1 MGLNSN
7 GLQTDKPLS
16 WHPCCTFTHNRQ
28 FVSIHPLAL
37 VSPEAELGVGVT
49 ISAFA
54 TIEAGVSLGDY
65 CAVGSGA
72 VIKSGVSI
80 GSNNEICE
88 HSVIGGQ
95 PQHTARPETVGTVV
109 IGSNNVFREGVTIH
123 RALKPDG
130 QTRVGD
136 HNYLM
141 AGAHLGHD
149 THLGNNCV
157 FANNSLAGG
166 HVIIED
172 RSFVSGAV
180 AIHQFC
186 RVGQFSMIG
195 GHARVVQDVP
205 PFMLIDGQSGS
216 IVGLNTIGLRRAGY
230 PADELTS
237 LKAAYRVIYRRGLPW
252 TEVLE
257 TLKTEFT
264 TGLAAHLHT
273 FLAQGRRGF
282 VQERRAPPSSAATLR
297 LRIADEEK
305 RNIRA
310 KAG

>member
-1 MGLNSN
+1 MAMLPTSPH
-7 GLQTDKPLS
+7 D
-16 WHPCCTFTHNRQ
+16 RQ
-28 FVSIHPLAL
+28 SVSIHPLAL
-37 VSPEAELGVGVT
+37 VSPESELGTGVT
-49 ISAFA
+49 VAAFA
-54 TIEAGVSLGDY
+54 TIEAGVTIGENCS
-65 CAVGSGA
+65 VGSGS
-72 VIKSGVSI
+72 VIKTGVTI
-80 GSNNEICE
+80 GDHNEICE
-88 HSVIGGQ
+88 HAVIGGQ
-95 PQHTARPETVGTVV
+95 PQHTARPETVGRIV
-109 IGSNNVFREGVTIH
+109 IGNHNVFREGVSIH

-130 QTRVGD
+130 QTTVGD

-149 THLGNNCV
+149 THLGHHCV

-166 HVIIED
+166 HVVIED
-172 RSFVSGAV
+172 HAFVSGAV

-230 PADELTS
+230 PADELTE
-237 LKAAYRVIYRRGLPW
+237 LKAAYRAIYRRGLSW

-264 TGLAAHLHT
+264 TGLASHLHT

-282 VQERRAPPSSAATLR
+282 VQERRSPPSSTSTLR

>member
-1 MGLNSN
+1 MG
-7 GLQTDKPLS
+7 
-16 WHPCCTFTHNRQ
+16 RQ
-28 FVSIHPLAL
+28 L
-37 VSPEAELGVGVT
+37 
-49 ISAFA
+49 
-54 TIEAGVSLGDY
+54 
-65 CAVGSGA
+65 
-72 VIKSGVSI
+72 
-80 GSNNEICE
+80 
-88 HSVIGGQ
+88 SVIIITLWQ
-95 PQHTARPETVGTVV
+95 VLT
-109 IGSNNVFREGVTIH
+109 
-123 RALKPDG
+123 
-130 QTRVGD
+130 
-136 HNYLM
+136 
-141 AGAHLGHD
+141 LGHD

-166 HVIIED
+166 HVVIED
-172 RSFVSGAV
+172 HAFVSGAV

-230 PADELTS
+230 PADELTE
-237 LKAAYRVIYRRGLPW
+237 LKAAYRAIYRRGLSW

-264 TGLAAHLHT
+264 TGLASHLHT

-282 VQERRAPPSSAATLR
+282 VQERRSPPSSTSTLR

>member
-1 MGLNSN
+1 M
-7 GLQTDKPLS
+7 
-16 WHPCCTFTHNRQ
+16 
-28 FVSIHPLAL
+28 SIHPLAL
-37 VSPEAELGVGVT
+37 VSPESELGTGVT
-49 ISAFA
+49 VAAFA
-54 TIEAGVSLGDY
+54 TIEAGVTIGDH
-65 CAVGSGA
+65 CSVGSGS
-72 VIKSGVSI
+72 VIKTGVTI
-80 GSNNEICE
+80 GDHNEICE
-88 HSVIGGQ
+88 HAVIGGQ
-95 PQHTARPETVGTVV
+95 PQHTARPETVGQIV
-109 IGSNNVFREGVTIH
+109 IGNHNVFREGVSIH

-130 QTRVGD
+130 QTAVGD
-136 HNYLM
+136 NNYLM
-141 AGAHLGHD
+141 AGAPLGPD
-149 THLGNNCV
+149 TPLGNKCI

-172 RSFVSGAV
+172 HAFVSGAV

-230 PADELTS
+230 PADQLTE
-237 LKAAYRVIYRRGLPW
+237 LKAAYRAIYRRGLPW

-264 TGLAAHLHT
+264 TGLASHLHT

-282 VQERRAPPSSAATLR
+282 VQERRSPPSSAATLR

-305 RNIRA
+305 RSIRA

>member
-1 MGLNSN
+1 MAMLPTSPH
-7 GLQTDKPLS
+7 D
-16 WHPCCTFTHNRQ
+16 RQ
-28 FVSIHPLAL
+28 SVSIHPLAL
-37 VSPEAELGVGVT
+37 VSPESELGTGVT
-49 ISAFA
+49 VAAFA
-54 TIEAGVSLGDY
+54 TIESGVTIGENCS
-65 CAVGSGA
+65 VGSGS
-72 VIKSGVSI
+72 VIKTGVTI
-80 GSNNEICE
+80 GDHNEICE
-88 HSVIGGQ
+88 HAVIGGQ
-95 PQHTARPETVGTVV
+95 PQHTARPETVGRIV
-109 IGSNNVFREGVTIH
+109 IGNHNVFREGVSIH

-130 QTRVGD
+130 QTTVGD

-166 HVIIED
+166 HVVIED
-172 RSFVSGAV
+172 HAFVSGAV

-230 PADELTS
+230 PADELTE
-237 LKAAYRVIYRRGLPW
+237 LKAAYRAIYRRGLSW

-264 TGLAAHLHT
+264 TGLASHLHT

-282 VQERRAPPSSAATLR
+282 VQERRSPPSSTSTLR

>member
-1 MGLNSN
+1 MAMLPTSPH
-7 GLQTDKPLS
+7 D
-16 WHPCCTFTHNRQ
+16 RQ
-28 FVSIHPLAL
+28 SVSIHPLAL
-37 VSPEAELGVGVT
+37 VNPESELGTGVT
-49 ISAFA
+49 VAAFA
-54 TIEAGVSLGDY
+54 TIEAGVTIGENCS
-65 CAVGSGA
+65 VGSGS
-72 VIKSGVSI
+72 VIKTGVTI
-80 GSNNEICE
+80 GDHNEICE
-88 HSVIGGQ
+88 HAVIGGQ
-95 PQHTARPETVGTVV
+95 PQHTARPETVGRIV
-109 IGSNNVFREGVTIH
+109 IGNHNVFREGVSIH

-130 QTRVGD
+130 QTTVGD

-166 HVIIED
+166 HVVIED
-172 RSFVSGAV
+172 HAFVSGAV

-230 PADELTS
+230 PAEELTE
-237 LKAAYRVIYRRGLPW
+237 LKAAYRAIYRRGLSW

-264 TGLAAHLHT
+264 TGLASHLHT

-282 VQERRAPPSSAATLR
+282 VQERRSPPSSTSTLR

>member
-1 MGLNSN
+1 MLPTSPH
-7 GLQTDKPLS
+7 D
-16 WHPCCTFTHNRQ
+16 RQ
-28 FVSIHPLAL
+28 SVSIHPLAL
-37 VSPEAELGVGVT
+37 VSPESELGTGVT
-49 ISAFA
+49 VAAFA
-54 TIEAGVSLGDY
+54 TIEAGVTIGENCS
-65 CAVGSGA
+65 VGSGS
-72 VIKSGVSI
+72 VIKTGVTI
-80 GSNNEICE
+80 GDHNEICE
-88 HSVIGGQ
+88 HAVIGGQ
-95 PQHTARPETVGTVV
+95 PQHTARPETVGRIV
-109 IGSNNVFREGVTIH
+109 IGNHNVFREGVSIH

-130 QTRVGD
+130 QTTVGD

-166 HVIIED
+166 HVVIED
-172 RSFVSGAV
+172 HAFVSGAV

-230 PADELTS
+230 PADELTE
-237 LKAAYRVIYRRGLPW
+237 LKAAYRAIYRRGLSW

-264 TGLAAHLHT
+264 TGLASHLHT

-282 VQERRAPPSSAATLR
+282 VQERRSPPSSTSTLR

>member
-1 MGLNSN
+1 
-7 GLQTDKPLS
+7 
-16 WHPCCTFTHNRQ
+16 
-28 FVSIHPLAL
+28 
-37 VSPEAELGVGVT
+37 
-49 ISAFA
+49 
-54 TIEAGVSLGDY
+54 
-65 CAVGSGA
+65 
-72 VIKSGVSI
+72 
-80 GSNNEICE
+80 
-88 HSVIGGQ
+88 
-95 PQHTARPETVGTVV
+95 
-109 IGSNNVFREGVTIH
+109 
-123 RALKPDG
+123 
-130 QTRVGD
+130 
-136 HNYLM
+136 M

-149 THLGNNCV
+149 THLGNNCI

-172 RSFVSGAV
+172 HAFVSGAV

-230 PADELTS
+230 PADQLTE
-237 LKAAYRVIYRRGLPW
+237 LKAAYRAIYRRGLPW

-264 TGLAAHLHT
+264 TGLASHLHT

-282 VQERRAPPSSAATLR
+282 VQERRSPPSSAATLR

-305 RNIRA
+305 RSIRA

>member
-1 MGLNSN
+1 MAMLPTSPH
-7 GLQTDKPLS
+7 D
-16 WHPCCTFTHNRQ
+16 RQ
-28 FVSIHPLAL
+28 SVSIHPLAL
-37 VSPEAELGVGVT
+37 VSPESELGTGVT
-49 ISAFA
+49 VAAFA
-54 TIEAGVSLGDY
+54 TIEAGVTIGKNCS
-65 CAVGSGA
+65 VGSGS
-72 VIKSGVSI
+72 VIKTGVTI
-80 GSNNEICE
+80 GDHNEICE
-88 HSVIGGQ
+88 HAVIGGQ
-95 PQHTARPETVGTVV
+95 PQHTARPETVGKIV
-109 IGSNNVFREGVTIH
+109 IGNHNVFREGVSIH

-130 QTRVGD
+130 QTTVGD

-166 HVIIED
+166 HVVIED
-172 RSFVSGAV
+172 HAFVSGAV

-230 PADELTS
+230 PAEELTE
-237 LKAAYRVIYRRGLPW
+237 LKAAYRAIYRRGLSW

-264 TGLAAHLHT
+264 TGLASHLHT

-282 VQERRAPPSSAATLR
+282 VQERRSPPSSTSTLR

>member
-1 MGLNSN
+1 
-7 GLQTDKPLS
+7 
-16 WHPCCTFTHNRQ
+16 
-28 FVSIHPLAL
+28 VA
-37 VSPEAELGVGVT
+37 
-49 ISAFA
+49 AFA
-54 TIEAGVSLGDY
+54 TIEAGVTIGENCS
-65 CAVGSGA
+65 VGSGS
-72 VIKSGVSI
+72 VIKTGVTI
-80 GSNNEICE
+80 GDHNEICE
-88 HSVIGGQ
+88 HTVIGGQ
-95 PQHTARPETVGTVV
+95 PQHTARPETVGRIV
-109 IGSNNVFREGVTIH
+109 IGNHNVFREGVSIH

-130 QTRVGD
+130 QTTVGD

-149 THLGNNCV
+149 THLGNKCV

-166 HVIIED
+166 HVVIED
-172 RSFVSGAV
+172 HAFVSGAV

-230 PADELTS
+230 PADELTE
-237 LKAAYRVIYRRGLPW
+237 LKAAYRAIYRRGLSW

-264 TGLAAHLHT
+264 TGLASHLHT

-282 VQERRAPPSSAATLR
+282 VQERRSPPSSAATLR

>member
-1 MGLNSN
+1 
-7 GLQTDKPLS
+7 
-16 WHPCCTFTHNRQ
+16 
-28 FVSIHPLAL
+28 
-37 VSPEAELGVGVT
+37 VSPESELGTGVT
-49 ISAFA
+49 VAAFA
-54 TIEAGVSLGDY
+54 TIEAGVTIGENCS
-65 CAVGSGA
+65 VGSGS
-72 VIKSGVSI
+72 VIKTGVTI
-80 GSNNEICE
+80 GDHNEICE
-88 HSVIGGQ
+88 HAVIGGQ
-95 PQHTARPETVGTVV
+95 PQHTARPETVGRIV
-109 IGSNNVFREGVTIH
+109 IGNHNVFREGVSIH

-130 QTRVGD
+130 QTTVGD

-166 HVIIED
+166 HVVIED
-172 RSFVSGAV
+172 HAFVSGAV

-230 PADELTS
+230 PADELTE
-237 LKAAYRVIYRRGLPW
+237 LKAAYRAIYRRGLSW

-264 TGLAAHLHT
+264 TGLASHLHT

-282 VQERRAPPSSAATLR
+282 VQERRSPPSSTSTLR

>member
-1 MGLNSN
+1 
-7 GLQTDKPLS
+7 
-16 WHPCCTFTHNRQ
+16 
-28 FVSIHPLAL
+28 
-37 VSPEAELGVGVT
+37 VSPESELGTGVT
-49 ISAFA
+49 VAAFA
-54 TIEAGVSLGDY
+54 TIEAGVKIGENCS
-65 CAVGSGA
+65 VGSGS
-72 VIKSGVSI
+72 VIKTGVTI
-80 GSNNEICE
+80 GDHNEICE
-88 HSVIGGQ
+88 HAVIGGQ
-95 PQHTARPETVGTVV
+95 PQHTARPETVGKIV
-109 IGSNNVFREGVTIH
+109 IGNHNVFREGVSIH

-130 QTRVGD
+130 QTTVGD

-149 THLGNNCV
+149 THLGNKCV

-166 HVIIED
+166 HVVIED
-172 RSFVSGAV
+172 HAFVSGAV

-230 PADELTS
+230 PAEELTE
-237 LKAAYRVIYRRGLPW
+237 LKAAYRAIYRRGLSW

-264 TGLAAHLHT
+264 TGLASHLHT

-282 VQERRAPPSSAATLR
+282 VQERRSPPSSAATLR

>member
-1 MGLNSN
+1 MAMMPNL
-7 GLQTDKPLS
+7 PAR
-16 WHPCCTFTHNRQ
+16 HRQ
-28 FVSIHPLAL
+28 SVSIHPLAL
-37 VSPEAELGVGVT
+37 VSPESKLGTGVT
-49 ISAFA
+49 VAAFA
-54 TIEAGVSLGDY
+54 TIEAGVTIGDY
-65 CAVGSGA
+65 CSVGSGS
-72 VIKSGVSI
+72 VIKTGVTI
-80 GSNNEICE
+80 GDHNEICE
-88 HSVIGGQ
+88 HAVIGGQ
-95 PQHTARPETVGTVV
+95 PQHTARPETVGKIV
-109 IGSNNVFREGVTIH
+109 IGSHNVFREGVSIH

-130 QTRVGD
+130 QTAVGD
-136 HNYLM
+136 NNYLM

-149 THLGNNCV
+149 THLGNKCI

-172 RSFVSGAV
+172 HAFVSGAV

-230 PADELTS
+230 PADQLTE
-237 LKAAYRVIYRRGLPW
+237 LKAAYRAIYRRGLPW

-264 TGLAAHLHT
+264 TGLASHLHT

-282 VQERRAPPSSAATLR
+282 VQERRSPPSSAATLR

-305 RNIRA
+305 RSIRA